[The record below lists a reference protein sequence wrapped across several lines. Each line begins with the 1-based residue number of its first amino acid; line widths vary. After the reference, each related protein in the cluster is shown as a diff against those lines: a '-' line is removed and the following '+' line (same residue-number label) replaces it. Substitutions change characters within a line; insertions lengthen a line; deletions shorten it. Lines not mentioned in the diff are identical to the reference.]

1 VFVAEWQDADMNF
14 KTKICQLCGK
24 EYQPTSGKQKYCV
37 ECGFLVSAAQCRANA
52 AKWERENPEKARA
65 NAANWRLANPEKV
78 KASHATWEK
87 ANPEKARTRG
97 AKWAKEN
104 PEKRKASSKA
114 SSAKWYRLYP
124 EKDAVKSNR
133 RRAAKYANT
142 PISELL
148 TSTEWLA
155 ILAEANGRCAYCDKV
170 AKLTLDHVIPLS
182 RGGKHSKDNVVV
194 ACKHCNGSKGN
205 KTLEEWVSS
214 DMRTV
219 DRVPPF
225 RESGLLSLS
234 TVPMQRDQ
242 HMELDTAVSQG
253 ADVGAIPI
261 GSYNYTESGLN
272 MTASS
277 LIGSI
282 TLVQP
287 PLSPVAI

>member
-1 VFVAEWQDADMNF
+1 MNF

-155 ILAEANGRCAYCDKV
+155 ILAEANGHCAYCGKQTEH
-170 AKLTLDHVIPLS
+170 LTLDHVIPLS
-182 RGGKHSKDNVVV
+182 KGGQHSANNVVP
-194 ACKHCNGSKGN
+194 ACGHCNDSKGI
-205 KTLEEWVSS
+205 KTVEEWVSS

-234 TVPMQRDQ
+234 TVPMQREP

-253 ADVGAIPI
+253 ADAGAIPV
-261 GSYNYTESGLN
+261 GSYNFTESGIAE
-272 MTASS
+272 MTVLSTKS
-277 LIGSI
+277 GNVP
-282 TLVQP
+282 VQP
-287 PLSPVAI
+287 PLSPMVTA